1 LPIIFSHL
9 AALLKK
15 KKSKPDDDSEK
26 EMTFWDHLTE
36 LRKRLFR
43 MILAWVAMSIVAFV
57 YSRFIFDKILLAPK
71 DTSFITYRWLCKLG
85 ALIHVD
91 SLCLPPMSLNI
102 INLNLSGQFMTDM
115 TVSMFAGLILGSPI
129 IIYQLW
135 QFVMPA
141 LYVKERRYARR
152 AVFVMSFLFII
163 GVLFSYYFMVPWTLN
178 FLGNYQVSASVL
190 NQISLSSYISTVTST
205 ILGVGIVFEL
215 PVVVYVLAKIGIIT
229 PALLKN
235 NRKYAFVI
243 ILIVAAIIT
252 PPDVFSQM
260 IVTIPLYAL
269 YEISVLVAIRVTPA
283 PDPDLEDDDDEE

>member
-1 LPIIFSHL
+1 L

-15 KKSKPDDDSEK
+15 KKSIKEDESEK

-43 MILAWVAMSIVAFV
+43 MILAWLVMTVVAFI

-71 DTSFITYRWLCKLG
+71 NSDFITYKWLCKLG
-85 ALIHVD
+85 ELIHVD
-91 SLCLPPMSLNI
+91 TLCLPPMSLSI

-115 TVSMFAGLILGSPI
+115 TVSMFAGLILGSPF
-129 IIYQLW
+129 IIYQIW

-141 LYVKERRYARR
+141 LYVKERKYARR
-152 AVFVMSFLFII
+152 AVFVMMFLFII

-178 FLGNYQVSASVL
+178 FLGTYQVSETVL

-215 PVVVYVLAKIGIIT
+215 PVVVYVLAKLGIVT
-229 PALLKN
+229 PKFLKA
-235 NRKYAFVI
+235 NRKYALII
-243 ILIVAAIIT
+243 ILIIAAIIT
-252 PPDVFSQM
+252 PPDVFSQT
-260 IVTIPLYAL
+260 IATIPLYAL
-269 YEISVLVAIRVTPA
+269 YEISILVAKRVTPA
-283 PDPDLEDDDDEE
+283 PDPDLEDDDEE

>member
-1 LPIIFSHL
+1 MPIIKFAV

-15 KKSKPDDDSEK
+15 KSKIINTDTGD
-26 EMTFWDHLTE
+26 EMTFWEHLTE

-43 MILAWVAMSIVAFV
+43 MLLAWFVMTVVAFV

-71 DTSFITYRWLCKLG
+71 EPDFITYKWLCQLG
-85 ALIHVD
+85 KLIHAD
-91 SLCLPPMSLNI
+91 SLCLPPMSLSI

-115 TVSMFAGLILGSPI
+115 TVSMFAGLILGSPF

-135 QFVMPA
+135 QFIMPA
-141 LYVKERRYARR
+141 LYDKERRYARR
-152 AVFVMSFLFII
+152 AVFIMSFLFIL
-163 GVLFSYYFMVPWTLN
+163 GVLFSYYLMVPWTLN
-178 FLGNYQVSASVL
+178 FLGTYQVSSMVV

-205 ILGVGIVFEL
+205 ILGVGVVFEL

-252 PPDVFSQM
+252 PPDVFSQL
-260 IVTIPLYAL
+260 IVTVPLYAL
-269 YEISVLVAIRVTPA
+269 YEISVLVAVRVSPP
-283 PDPDLEDDDDEE
+283 PDPDPADDDEE

>member
-1 LPIIFSHL
+1 MPLILFLL
-9 AALLKK
+9 AAIFKK
-15 KKSKPDDDSEK
+15 RTFTKDDDSGK
-26 EMTFWDHLTE
+26 EMSFWDHLTE

-43 MILAWVAMSIVAFV
+43 MIVAWFLMTIVAFI

-71 DTSFITYRWLCKLG
+71 DSTFITYKWLCQLG
-85 ALIHVD
+85 NLIHVD
-91 SLCLPPMSLNI
+91 SLCLPPMTLSI
-102 INLNLSGQFMTDM
+102 VNLNLSGQFMTDM

-129 IIYQLW
+129 IIFQLW
-135 QFVMPA
+135 QFIMPA

-178 FLGNYQVSASVL
+178 FLGTYQVSTLVV

-205 ILGVGIVFEL
+205 ILGVGVVFEL
-215 PVVVYVLAKIGIIT
+215 PVVVYVLAKIGIIS
-229 PALLKN
+229 PGFLKT

-260 IVTIPLYAL
+260 IVTIPLYSL
-269 YEISVLVAIRVTPA
+269 YEISILVAKRVA
-283 PDPDLEDDDDEE
+283 PVSEPEPDDEEV

>member
-1 LPIIFSHL
+1 MPFIYFKL
-9 AALLKK
+9 AALLNKNK
-15 KKSKPDDDSEK
+15 TKPDEDSEK
-26 EMTFWDHLTE
+26 EMSFWDHLTE

-43 MILAWVAMSIVAFV
+43 MIFVWVAMTIVAFI

-71 DTSFITYRWLCKLG
+71 EPSFITYKWLCKLG
-85 ALIHVD
+85 QLLHVET
-91 SLCLPPMSLNI
+91 LCLPPMSLSI

-115 TVSMFAGLILGSPI
+115 TVSMFAGLILGFPLI
-129 IIYQLW
+129 IHQLW
-135 QFVMPA
+135 QFIMPA

-178 FLGNYQVSASVL
+178 FLGTYQVSSMVV

-215 PVVVYVLAKIGIIT
+215 PVVIYVLAKLGVVT
-229 PALLKN
+229 PKFLKT
-235 NRKYAFVI
+235 NRKYALVI

-252 PPDVFSQM
+252 PPDVFSQT
-260 IVTIPLYAL
+260 IATIPLYAL
-269 YEISVLVAIRVTPA
+269 YEISILVAKRVSPV
-283 PDPDLEDDDDEE
+283 PDPDLTDDDEE

>member
-1 LPIIFSHL
+1 M
-9 AALLKK
+9 AALFKN
-15 KKSKPDDDSEK
+15 KSKNSDSGSGD
-26 EMTFWDHLTE
+26 EMTFWEHLTE

-43 MILAWVAMSIVAFV
+43 MILAWFVMTVIAFI

-71 DTSFITYRWLCKLG
+71 EPDFITYKWLCQLG
-85 ALIHVD
+85 KLIHAD
-91 SLCLPPMSLNI
+91 SLCLPPMSLSI

-115 TVSMFAGLILGSPI
+115 TVSMFAGLIIGSPF

-135 QFVMPA
+135 QFIMPA
-141 LYVKERRYARR
+141 LYDKERRYARR
-152 AVFVMSFLFII
+152 AVFIMSFLFIL
-163 GVLFSYYFMVPWTLN
+163 GVLFSYYLMVPWTLN
-178 FLGNYQVSASVL
+178 FLGTYQVSSMVV

-205 ILGVGIVFEL
+205 ILGVGVVFEL

-269 YEISVLVAIRVTPA
+269 YEISVLVAVRVAPA
-283 PDPDLEDDDDEE
+283 PDPDLADDDEE